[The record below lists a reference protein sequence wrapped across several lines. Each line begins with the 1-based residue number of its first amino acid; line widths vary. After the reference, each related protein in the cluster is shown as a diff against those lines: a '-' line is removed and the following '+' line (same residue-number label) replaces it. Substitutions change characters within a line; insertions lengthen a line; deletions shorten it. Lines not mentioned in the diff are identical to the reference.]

1 LHALET
7 ITGIVAALGLGGFAH
22 SLAIVAALGLGG
34 FAHSLAARDTIEDMI
49 AGLIILIDQPFR
61 VGDRIEIAGLGTWGD
76 VTTIGMR
83 TTSIRTR
90 DNHMVIVPNSSIVH
104 HSRSEHGGVSQLNS

>member
-1 LHALET
+1 MSENVRWYVLQALET
-7 ITGIVAALGLGGFAH
+7 ITG
-22 SLAIVAALGLGG
+22 IVAALGLGG

-104 HSRSEHGGVSQLNS
+104 HSRSEHGGISQLNS

>member
-1 LHALET
+1 
-7 ITGIVAALGLGGFAH
+7 
-22 SLAIVAALGLGG
+22 LGLGG

-90 DNHMVIVPNSSIVH
+90 DNRMVIVPNSSIVH
-104 HSRSEHGGVSQLNS
+104 HSRSDHGGVLVGGTGLEPATSSGSEMSQGF